1 MSARILPPH
10 PYRDKTEKPLS
21 LHAAT
26 SRLFPIPPRVSR
38 LVNDGG
44 RLVLQADRVGREPGD
59 YASTVSHALS
69 VR

>member
-1 MSARILPPH
+1 MSAGILPPH

-44 RLVLQADRVGREPGD
+44 RLVLP
-59 YASTVSHALS
+59 
-69 VR
+69 